1 MRNSNIS
8 WLRGSFVWREVLFK
22 SGHYLTYLTGKWA
35 REPLFSPFALS
46 GANLHSISF
55 RPEVRQLS
63 NWPPATEA
71 FQPSFHFF
79 TKIHER
85 EKNWRLLFQLLFFD
99 TDKLGANECANVSV
113 IRRANTLSC
122 WKLKFTLLFV
132 RQWFSRRGRSLSAA
146 GIIGSGSSSR
156 ISRIGQWNSNTLI
169 WRVCISSE
177 RLYFILRSTG

>member
-1 MRNSNIS
+1 MPSHWTANWLFCRAGLAVKNEECSKTWENKKTSVWVRVMRNSNIS

-71 FQPSFHFF
+71 FQPFFHYF

-85 EKNWRLLFQLLFFD
+85 F
-99 TDKLGANECANVSV
+99 
-113 IRRANTLSC
+113 SC
-122 WKLKFTLLFV
+122 SCFLAEVLQDRNLAPSFSAYVFWY
-132 RQWFSRRGRSLSAA
+132 RQAWSK
-146 GIIGSGSSSR
+146 
-156 ISRIGQWNSNTLI
+156 W
-169 WRVCISSE
+169 VCKCK
-177 RLYFILRSTG
+177 RH